1 MAANDDLLG
10 FDINDVEVISEPKN
24 LSEVL
29 NNLAAELVY
38 CLQQTIDKEN
48 LIYKREL
55 RDTVRMPVKLF
66 DTMVVA
72 ELYMQDYYKFMDKGV
87 RGIGGQRKSGK
98 RKGEPWRIKA
108 PNSPFQFK
116 RGPKVSH
123 IKEWANSKGLNEFAV
138 RTTIAFEGLKPR
150 YFYTDC
156 VDESFTGELWNKHL
170 KQFSVVTGKNI
181 TRQFKKGFKKK

>member
-66 DTMVVA
+66 GTTVVA
-72 ELYMQDYYKFMDKGV
+72 ELYMQDYYKFMD
-87 RGIGGQRKSGK
+87 
-98 RKGEPWRIKA
+98 
-108 PNSPFQFK
+108 
-116 RGPKVSH
+116 
-123 IKEWANSKGLNEFAV
+123 
-138 RTTIAFEGLKPR
+138 
-150 YFYTDC
+150 
-156 VDESFTGELWNKHL
+156 
-170 KQFSVVTGKNI
+170 
-181 TRQFKKGFKKK
+181 